1 MSIHNQLVSGVFYT
15 SISKYAGIV
24 IMLVVVGI
32 LSRMF
37 DPVEFGIL
45 NIATVIIAFFAIFSD
60 LGIGPAIIQHK
71 TLAKDDLNHIFS
83 LTVWVGLGL
92 SLLFYAGAGAIAEF
106 YREPEMENPHLLA
119 SICRILSVNLFFAS
133 VNIVP
138 NAMVLKD
145 QRFRF
150 AAVRSVAVQ
159 LVGGAAG
166 ITAAYSGMGIYALTI
181 NPIFSSILLFAINFR
196 EYPLRLH
203 LWPKKESLRKVFSFS
218 VYQFS
223 FQLINYFSRNLDKL
237 LMGRMSLAD
246 LGYYDKSYRLMMLPL
261 QNIAYVVSPV
271 MHPVF
276 ASMQD
281 DRQKL
286 AHAYMQ
292 VVRLLAFIGMPLSAV
307 IFFTSPE
314 LILIAFGDQW
324 LPSIPVLQILS
335 LSVGI
340 QIVMST
346 SGAIFQAANAPKM
359 LFICGLLSAI
369 LNVAAIC
376 IGIFVFKT
384 MEAVAWSICI
394 SFSINFLQTY
404 YTLFR
409 LTLHTAW
416 GSFWRSL
423 ISPLALTA
431 LLCLPLG
438 ALQMLL
444 PQTTPALL
452 SLTIKGF
459 VALGVWLAYIHL
471 RGEYD
476 LRKEFRR
483 LTGKTE

>member
-1 MSIHNQLVSGVFYT
+1 MSVKQQLVSGVVYT

-37 DPVEFGIL
+37 DPVEFGII

-60 LGIGPAIIQHK
+60 LGIGPAIIQHR
-71 TLAKDDLNHIFS
+71 TLDKDDLSHIFS
-83 LTVWVGLGL
+83 LTVWFGLGL
-92 SLLFYAGAGAIAEF
+92 SLLFYFAAGAIAEF

-119 SICRILSVNLFFAS
+119 TICRILSVNLFFAA

-138 NAMVLKD
+138 NALVLKD
-145 QRFRF
+145 KRFKF
-150 AAVRSVAVQ
+150 AAVRSIVVQ
-159 LVGGAAG
+159 FIGGAAG
-166 ITAAYSGMGIYALTI
+166 VTAAYAGMGIYALTI
-181 NPIFSSILLFAINFR
+181 NPIFSSVLLFGINFR

-203 LWPKKESLRKVFSFS
+203 LWPKKESLQKVFSFS
-218 VYQFS
+218 AYQFS

-237 LMGRMSLAD
+237 LLGRTSLAD

-261 QNIAYVVSPV
+261 QNIAYVISPV

-276 ASMQD
+276 ASMQN

-286 AHAYMQ
+286 AQSYMQ
-292 VVRLLAFIGMPLSAV
+292 VVRLLAFIGFPLSAV
-307 IFFTSPE
+307 IFFTSRE

-324 LPSIPVLQILS
+324 IPSIPVLQILA

-359 LFICGLLSAI
+359 LFLCGLFSAI
-369 LNVAAIC
+369 LTVTATC

-384 MEAVAWSICI
+384 MEALAWGICI
-394 SFSINFLQTY
+394 AFSLNFLQTY

-409 LTLHTAW
+409 ITLHTAW
-416 GSFWRSL
+416 GAFWRSL
-423 ISPLALTA
+423 ISPLILTA

-444 PQTTPALL
+444 PADMPLVL
-452 SLTIKGF
+452 SLAIKGLA
-459 VALGVWLAYIHL
+459 ALAVWLAYIHL

-476 LRKEFRR
+476 LRQELRR